1 MKRFFIF
8 LVARY
13 EKKRIFAPITNTQD
27 VMKRWFLLLSLIFQL
42 SAVCVAMPL
51 CPAKDT
57 TPQTLFQTYDAYRV
71 PYRIP
76 AIAVTRKGHLIAVTD
91 RRYCQ
96 FDIGYGRIDIT
107 ARISRNNG
115 CTWSTDTVIQRG
127 SGIDKSADCGY
138 GDAALVA
145 DRNSNRVLCM
155 SVTGS
160 VPYINGTREN
170 PNRIAR
176 WYSPDGGRSWTRA
189 EDVTEQFYQLLPHTR
204 TMFIGSGRIMQSRV
218 IKTGK
223 YFRLYCSVLTR
234 TQMGADDVACNYVL
248 YSDDFGQTWGVL
260 GGTTLDGYDSPCVG
274 GDEPKTEELPNGDV
288 ILSSRKW
295 YGRYFNIFRFT
306 DIKADHLRGQW
317 GKCVATHDV
326 QGGIKTGATSCNGE
340 ILLVD
345 ARETA
350 TGRPA
355 TLVLQSLPLGD
366 KRTNVGIWY
375 KEILPNG
382 IYSPLA
388 FAADWTQ
395 GLQVSNTTSAY
406 STMIQQ
412 RDRRIAFFWEE
423 RQTDNGYDMV
433 YQPLTIAEITN
444 GKYQ

>member
-1 MKRFFIF
+1 MRHLF
-8 LVARY
+8 
-13 EKKRIFAPITNTQD
+13 
-27 VMKRWFLLLSLIFQL
+27 LSLILCFSSLVFQG
-42 SAVCVAMPL
+42 SSFSSPL
-51 CPAKDT
+51 CAQPAAA
-57 TPQTLFQTYDAYRV
+57 QQVLFQTYDAYRV

-76 AIAVTRKGHLIAVTD
+76 AIAATRKGHLLALTD
-91 RRYCQ
+91 RRYCHL
-96 FDIGYGRIDIT
+96 DIGYGKIDQVLRT
-107 ARISRNNG
+107 SRDNG
-115 CTWSTDTVIQRG
+115 RTWSPDTVIQRG
-127 SGIDKSADCGY
+127 SGVEGSLDCGY
-138 GDAALVA
+138 GDPAIVA
-145 DRNSNRVLCM
+145 DRTSNRVLCL
-155 SVTGS
+155 SVTGN
-160 VPYINGTREN
+160 VIYIKGTREN

-176 WYSPDGGRSWTRA
+176 WYSPDGGKSWTAA
-189 EDVTEQFYQLLPHTR
+189 EDITEQFYELLPHTR
-204 TMFIGSGRIMQSRV
+204 TMFVGSGRIMQSRV
-218 IKTGK
+218 VKTGK

-234 TQMGADDVACNYVL
+234 TQMGSDDVACNYVL

-295 YGRYFNIFRFT
+295 YGRYFNIFRFS
-306 DIKADHLRGQW
+306 DIKSDNLRGQW
-317 GKCVATHDV
+317 GKCVASHEV

-345 ARETA
+345 AREVS
-350 TGRPA
+350 TGRA
-355 TLVLQSLPLGD
+355 VKLMLQSLPFGD
-366 KRTNVGIWY
+366 KRTDVGIWY

-395 GLQVSNTTSAY
+395 GLQVSHTTSAY

-423 RQTDNGYDMV
+423 RSTDNGYDMV
-433 YQPLTIAEITN
+433 YQPLTIKEITD